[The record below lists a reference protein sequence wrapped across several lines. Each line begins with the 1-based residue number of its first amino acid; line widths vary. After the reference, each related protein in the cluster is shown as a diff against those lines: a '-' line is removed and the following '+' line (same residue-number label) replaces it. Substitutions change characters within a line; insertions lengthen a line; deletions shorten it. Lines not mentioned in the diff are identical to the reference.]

1 MKKKLVCLIL
11 AAVMVLAIVSSVFA
25 AEVTANGTCGDNLTW
40 VLTEGGTLTISGTGE
55 MDDYSWENAAPW
67 KHKSIISV
75 VIESGVTGISAN
87 AFEGCESLTSITIPE
102 SVTDIGWWA
111 FSDCANLTRIDVAA
125 GNEQYTSLDGVLF
138 DKDKTVLIQYPIGR
152 SETKYIIPD
161 GVTDIRESVFEGC
174 ESLTSITIPDSVI
187 SISSKAFRC
196 CANLTGIT
204 IPDSVIEIGW
214 EAFYGCTSL
223 TSIEIS
229 DNVTYIGDG
238 VFFGTAYYNDETNW
252 ENGALYI
259 NNALIEANRAV
270 SGDYSIKNE
279 TICIADYAF
288 KGCSSLTSIIIPD
301 SVICIGWQ
309 AFSDCGSL
317 TRIDVATENIQY
329 TSLDGVLFDKDK
341 TVLIQYPVGKDE
353 TKYIIPASVTDI
365 SESAFEGC
373 TSLTSLIIP
382 NSVRRIGDGA
392 FSYCHSL
399 TSITVPDG
407 VTSIGQWAFEGCES
421 VTSITIPDSVADIGD
436 GAFSNC
442 ISLTR
447 IDVTAGNEQYTSLD
461 GVLFDKDKTVLIQYP
476 IRKSETKYIIPDGVT
491 SIGDYAFEGHTSLI
505 SITIPDS
512 VTNIGWYAFEGCTSL
527 TRIDV
532 AAGNEQYTSLDGV
545 LFDKDKTV
553 LMQYPIGKSETK
565 YTIPDGV
572 TSIGDYAFGDCTSL
586 ASITIPDSVT
596 DIGDGAFCDCR
607 SMTSIAI
614 SNRVTS
620 IGDYAFNN
628 CTSLASITI
637 PDSVIDVGDGAFSVC
652 DGLTRIDVTAENE
665 QYTSL
670 DGVLFDKDKTV
681 LIQYPIGRS
690 ETKYTVPNGVT
701 SIEES
706 AFDGCTS
713 LTNITIPESV
723 KSIESHAFSCC
734 EKLSDVYYSGS
745 EKQWKL
751 ISIEDYNDSLKNATI
766 HFNYITSKPEIVS
779 ASAKTENGT
788 VKVTV
793 ETKDL
798 SAENKLIAVCYGA
811 GEEYIAAKETD
822 TSGNSEFD
830 AEGVKTVKVFLW
842 ESLESMKPLCEAKV
856 IEIK

>member
-1 MKKKLVCLIL
+1 
-11 AAVMVLAIVSSVFA
+11 MVLAIVSSVFA
-25 AEVTANGTCGDNLTW
+25 AEVTASGTCGDDLTW
-40 VLTEGGTLTISGTGE
+40 VLTEGGTLTIQGTGE
-55 MDDYSWENAAPW
+55 MNEHPW
-67 KHKSIISV
+67 SDKYASITSV
-75 VIESGVTGISAN
+75 IIKSGVTSICES
-87 AFEGCESLTSITIPE
+87 AFENCEYLASIKIPDSVTSIGNYAFFMCRSLTSITIPE
-102 SVTDIGWWA
+102 SVTSIGEWL
-111 FSDCANLTRIDVAA
+111 FSACYSLTSIDVAA
-125 GNEQYTSLDGVLF
+125 GNEQYTSLNGVLF
-138 DKDKTVLIQYPIGR
+138 DKDKTVLIQYPAGK
-152 SETKYIIPD
+152 SETDYIIPD
-161 GVTDIRESVFEGC
+161 SVTDISESAFEGC
-174 ESLTSITIPDSVI
+174 ESLTSVTIPDSVI
-187 SISSKAFRC
+187 SVSSKAFRC
-196 CANLTGIT
+196 CANLTSIT
-204 IPDSVIEIGW
+204 IPSSVTEIGW
-214 EAFYGCTSL
+214 EAFYGCTNL
-223 TSIEIS
+223 ASIEIADS
-229 DNVTYIGDG
+229 VTEIGDG

-259 NNALIEANRAV
+259 NNAMIEANKAV

-317 TRIDVATENIQY
+317 TRIDVATENTQY

-341 TVLIQYPVGKDE
+341 AVLIQYPVGKDE
-353 TKYIIPASVTDI
+353 TKYTIPASVTDI

-373 TSLTSLIIP
+373 TSLTSLI
-382 NSVRRIGDGA
+382 
-392 FSYCHSL
+392 
-399 TSITVPDG
+399 
-407 VTSIGQWAFEGCES
+407 
-421 VTSITIPDSVADIGD
+421 IPDSVADIGD

-491 SIGDYAFEGHTSLI
+491 SIGDYAFEGRTSLI

-512 VTNIGWYAFEGCTSL
+512 VTDIGWYAFEGCTSL

-596 DIGDGAFCDCR
+596 DIGDGAFFDCR

-620 IGDYAFNN
+620 IGDYAFNH

-652 DGLTRIDVTAENE
+652 DSLTRIDVTAGNE

-690 ETKYTVPNGVT
+690 ETKYTVPEGVT
-701 SIEES
+701 SIKES
-706 AFDGCTS
+706 AFEGCIS
-713 LTNITIPESV
+713 LISITIPESV

-751 ISIEDYNDSLKNATI
+751 ISIEDYNDSLKNASI

-779 ASAKTENGT
+779 ASAETKNGT

-793 ETKDL
+793 EAKNL
-798 SAENKLIAVCYGA
+798 SAENKVIAVCYGA
-811 GEEYIAAKETD
+811 GEEYIASKVAD
-822 TSGNSEFD
+822 ASGNAELN

-842 ESLESMKPLCEAKV
+842 ESLESMKPLCKAKV